1 MVKRNIK
8 TSRTIWLLSRNKGR
22 KYSGLHV
29 GLIEHAVVACEIP
42 EPLDMSLQLV
52 VVGCADT
59 IDIA

>member
-1 MVKRNIK
+1 
-8 TSRTIWLLSRNKGR
+8 
-22 KYSGLHV
+22 V

-42 EPLDMSLQLV
+42 EPLDTNLQLV